1 MPDIGTGLSIGA
13 SLLGSSMQ
21 ADAASEA
28 AGTQVQSAEAGIAEQ
43 RRQFDAMRE
52 LLKPYVSVGTT
63 AIEGLAPFQQA
74 GVGAIPILQQY
85 AQAGAPALEQQ
96 QALLGLR
103 GPEAQRAAIAGIEG
117 GAGYQAQV
125 QAGEEALLQRASATG
140 GLRGGNIQAALGQF
154 RPQMLQQ
161 EIENQYQ
168 RLGGLA
174 GVGGTVAQQ
183 LASGGMGVGERLA
196 ALGQASAAGTGA
208 AAQTSGANI
217 ANLLANQGRAIAGG
231 QIGEARAYGK
241 FLEQPFRQFGFRAGR
256 NTFDSLG
263 NEFSPSGAPIYDF

>member
-1 MPDIGTGLSIGA
+1 
-13 SLLGSSMQ
+13 MQ
-21 ADAASEA
+21 ADAASGA
-28 AGTQVQSAEAGIAEQ
+28 AETQAGAAQAGIEEQ

-74 GVGAIPILQQY
+74 GVGAVPILQQY
-85 AQAGAPALEQQ
+85 AQAGPKAFEQQ
-96 QALLGLR
+96 QALAGVL
-103 GPEAQRAAIAGIEG
+103 GPERQREAIAQIESG
-117 GAGYQAQV
+117 GGFQASV

-140 GLRGGNIQAALGQF
+140 GLRGGNIQAAIAQF

-208 AAQTSGANI
+208 AAQTTGTNI
-217 ANLLANQGRAIAGG
+217 ANLIANQGRAIAGG
-231 QIGEARAYGK
+231 QLGEARAYGK
-241 FLEQPFRQFGFRAGR
+241 FLEQPFQLSGFTSGMGGGTTAPSPGQPRVAGGYV
-256 NTFDSLG
+256 F
-263 NEFSPSGAPIYDF
+263 